1 MRDPHGV
8 DDEELG
14 RRRGGRI
21 VLARFVLALDR
32 AIERQR
38 QLFTRL
44 REVAVVRR
52 LAVRAPMPFVRVV
65 REAQRVVRETKRA
78 MSETKCVAGVIKPIV

>member
-1 MRDPHGV
+1 MRNWVGGGAAGSYW
-8 DDEELG
+8 LG
-14 RRRGGRI
+14 LFSRWTAPLNGSGS
-21 VLARFVLALDR
+21 F
-32 AIERQR
+32 
-38 QLFTRL
+38 FTRL

-65 REAQRVVRETKRA
+65 RETKRA